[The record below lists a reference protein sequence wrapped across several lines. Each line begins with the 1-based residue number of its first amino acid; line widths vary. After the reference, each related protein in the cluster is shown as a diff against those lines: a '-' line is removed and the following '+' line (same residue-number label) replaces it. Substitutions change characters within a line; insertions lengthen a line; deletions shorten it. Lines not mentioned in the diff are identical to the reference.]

1 MNTVTDQLAADE
13 VEEPAEGV
21 ADCGDAQPVDD
32 APTEVAVAPTGRL
45 RRFRRVDRVSKWDRP
60 PDPHDWRF
68 WVGNVGK
75 ALIAT
80 GLLLFGFVAYQ
91 LWGTGIETARAQN
104 TLENQ
109 FEAGLAEANV
119 DLDSIPVTAAAADTS
134 TGGPVEGAPSDDVG
148 NDPAVRPEDRDAPD
162 LGSAEISS
170 GDQIEAGLPQIPDAD
185 ITRPVAVDLSDVA
198 VEQPVRAI
206 VSGEV
211 LARLEIPRIGRTDY
225 IVPGVS
231 LNALKKG
238 PGHYPD
244 TPLPGQLGNAAIA
257 GHRTT
262 YGAPFFDV
270 DQLRAGDEMVVTYT
284 NGDRF
289 VYEVTFTEIVSA
301 ADYYVVTTSDP
312 NIAEMTLTSCHPKY
326 TARDRIVVHSVLN
339 PAKSSNVGVSTFYE
353 LETDVDEQPIPGD
366 DPVLTADEA
375 EPAID
380 ASGTE
385 VTERES
391 TLVDSPADDVDVVDE
406 IDEIDEIAE
415 PADATTEDAEAVAT
429 GGQTDQPD
437 RDATTAIDDEPT
449 PVDAFSQG
457 WFDDRDAF
465 LQIALWGLALTII
478 SLLAYQVSK
487 KYRRDSIGFLVGIAP
502 FLVALY
508 FFFQNINRLL
518 PPGI

>member
-1 MNTVTDQLAADE
+1 MNPVTDQLAADE

-21 ADCGDAQPVDD
+21 ADGGDAHPVDD
-32 APTEVAVAPTGRL
+32 APAAIARTPAESGRL

-60 PDPHDWRF
+60 PEPHDWRF

-75 ALIAT
+75 ALITT

-109 FEAGLAEANV
+109 FEAGLAEADV
-119 DLDSIPVTAAAADTS
+119 DPDSIPVTAAADSS
-134 TGGPVEGAPSDDVG
+134 TGSPVEGAPSGDVA
-148 NDPAVRPEDRDAPD
+148 NDPAVRPDDGDDPD
-162 LGSAEISS
+162 LGSAEIST
-170 GDQIEAGLPQIPDAD
+170 GDRIEEGLPQITDAD
-185 ITRPVAVDLSDVA
+185 ITMPVAVDLSDVA
-198 VEQPVRAI
+198 VEQPARAI

-211 LARLEIPRIGRTDY
+211 LARLEIPRIGRSDY

-231 LNALKKG
+231 LDDLKKG

-244 TPLPGQLGNAAIA
+244 TPLPGQLGNASIA

-353 LETDVDEQPIPGD
+353 LEPDLDDQPIPGD
-366 DPVLTADEA
+366 DPVVTPDQA
-375 EPAID
+375 EPSID
-380 ASGTE
+380 ASGIE
-385 VTERES
+385 VTEPES
-391 TLVDSPADDVDVVDE
+391 MSGESLAENAGDGAEQADVSTD
-406 IDEIDEIAE
+406 
-415 PADATTEDAEAVAT
+415 DAEVGAT

-437 RDATTAIDDEPT
+437 REAPTAIDDEPT

-465 LQIALWGLALTII
+465 PQIALWGLALTII

-487 KYRRDSIGFLVGIAP
+487 KYRHDSIGFMVGIAP
-502 FLVALY
+502 FLFALY